1 MKMKDPRMK
10 ILVSIALIIT
20 SLVLSKILFLVPI
33 LTGIVC
39 ISLIDSKFSKTVS
52 YLSFFKYLLPIIF
65 IINWIF
71 YAGGGA
77 ILSLNLK
84 IFEISLTFGG
94 LFKSSLICLRLITIA
109 FTAAWLVVTTPPE
122 EFEYGLKKL
131 GFPWK
136 LAFIS
141 SLTMKLIP
149 EMKRK
154 FREIEEAQ
162 RGRGIKSGGNPIE
175 KIRRKVPIL
184 VPFLASISRYG
195 LELSQVLKVRGFSSE
210 RTWFKELEF
219 EKND

>member
-1 MKMKDPRMK
+1 MKKNDPRIK
-10 ILVSIALIIT
+10 IFFSIAIIIT
-20 SLVLSKILFLVPI
+20 SLVLSEISFILPL
-33 LTGIVC
+33 LAIV
-39 ISLIDSKFSKTVS
+39 IGVSLIGRNLADTVS

-71 YAGGGA
+71 YAKGGT
-77 ILSLNLK
+77 IYSLNLK
-84 IFEISLTFGG
+84 IFEISLTYGG
-94 LFKSSLICLRLITIA
+94 LFKSSMICLRLLTIA
-109 FTAAWLVVTTPPE
+109 IAAAWLVVTTPPE

-154 FREIEEAQ
+154 FREIDEAQ
-162 RGRGIKSGGNPIE
+162 RGRGAESGRNPIK
-175 KIRRKVPIL
+175 KIKRKVPIL

-195 LELSQVLKVRGFSSE
+195 LELSQVLKVRNFSSD

-219 EKND
+219 EQTD

>member
-1 MKMKDPRMK
+1 MKKNDPRIK
-10 ILVSIALIIT
+10 ILFSIALIIT
-20 SLVLSKILFLVPI
+20 SLILSKISFIIPI
-33 LTGIVC
+33 LTIIIS
-39 ISLIDSKFSKTVS
+39 ISLIGGKFSETVS
-52 YLSFFKYLLPIIF
+52 YLSFFKYILPIIF

-71 YAGGGA
+71 YASGGT
-77 ILSLNLK
+77 IFSINLK
-84 IFEISLTFGG
+84 IFEISLTYGG
-94 LFKSSLICLRLITIA
+94 LFKSSLICLRLMTIA
-109 FTAAWLVVTTPPE
+109 FAAAWLVVTTPPE

-154 FREIEEAQ
+154 FREIDEAQ
-162 RGRGIKSGGNPIE
+162 RGRGVESGGNPIQR
-175 KIRRKVPIL
+175 IRKKVPIL

-195 LELSQVLKVRGFSSE
+195 LELSQVLKVRGFSSD

-219 EKND
+219 EKTD